1 MSNRRDFL
9 KNISLFTAG
18 GLLAGKAGSAN
29 AANAALGVV
38 DEVHAGKEIGLQIY
52 SLSQELYKGD
62 VAANLRKVKD
72 MGYSK
77 LELAGYGKGAIGGVP
92 MMDFKKMA
100 EDAGLKIISSHV
112 NPVDAS
118 ISDPFKAMIFKY
130 SKEVTPKIMEYWK
143 ATAADHEKLGCKYLI
158 QPMMPTITTH
168 DEAKLVCDIFN
179 QASDV
184 IKAEGIATGF
194 GYHNHNMEFNRVATK
209 EQQEKVK
216 GNPFAAF
223 MKVGDQIY
231 DLMLKDTDP
240 SKVYFEMDVYW
251 TVMGQNDPVE
261 YMQKHPDRIK
271 VLHIK
276 DRAVF
281 GQSGMM
287 NFKMIFKQMYANGIK
302 DYFVELEQMPDGRT
316 QFAGVKDCADYLIKA
331 PFVK

>member
-9 KNISLFTAG
+9 KNISLFAAG
-18 GLLAGKAGSAN
+18 GLLAGKAGSVN
-29 AANAALGVV
+29 AENAALGVV
-38 DEVHAGKEIGLQIY
+38 DEVHASKEIGLQIY

-130 SKEVTPKIMEYWK
+130 SKEVTPKIMEY
-143 ATAADHEKLGCKYLI
+143 
-158 QPMMPTITTH
+158 
-168 DEAKLVCDIFN
+168 
-179 QASDV
+179 V

-223 MKVGDQIY
+223 IKVGDQIY

-287 NFKMIFKQMYANGIK
+287 NFEMIFKQMYANGIK

>member
-9 KNISLFTAG
+9 KNISLSAAG
-18 GLLAGKAGSAN
+18 GLLAGKAGSVN
-29 AANAALGVV
+29 AENAALGVV
-38 DEVHAGKEIGLQIY
+38 DEVHASKEIGLQIY

-143 ATAADHEKLGCKYLI
+143 ATAADHAKLGCKYLI

-168 DEAKLVCDIFN
+168 DEAFRRFHE
-179 QASDV
+179 S
-184 IKAEGIATGF
+184 
-194 GYHNHNMEFNRVATK
+194 RR
-209 EQQEKVK
+209 
-216 GNPFAAF
+216 P
-223 MKVGDQIY
+223 
-231 DLMLKDTDP
+231 DL
-240 SKVYFEMDVYW
+240 
-251 TVMGQNDPVE
+251 
-261 YMQKHPDRIK
+261 
-271 VLHIK
+271 
-276 DRAVF
+276 
-281 GQSGMM
+281 
-287 NFKMIFKQMYANGIK
+287 
-302 DYFVELEQMPDGRT
+302 
-316 QFAGVKDCADYLIKA
+316 
-331 PFVK
+331 

>member
-18 GLLAGKAGSAN
+18 GLLAGKAGSVN

-38 DEVHAGKEIGLQIY
+38 DEVHASKEIGLQIY

-112 NPVDAS
+112 NPVDTS

-143 ATAADHEKLGCKYLI
+143 ATAADHAKLGCNI
-158 QPMMPTITTH
+158 
-168 DEAKLVCDIFN
+168 
-179 QASDV
+179 
-184 IKAEGIATGF
+184 
-194 GYHNHNMEFNRVATK
+194 
-209 EQQEKVK
+209 
-216 GNPFAAF
+216 
-223 MKVGDQIY
+223 
-231 DLMLKDTDP
+231 
-240 SKVYFEMDVYW
+240 
-251 TVMGQNDPVE
+251 
-261 YMQKHPDRIK
+261 
-271 VLHIK
+271 
-276 DRAVF
+276 
-281 GQSGMM
+281 
-287 NFKMIFKQMYANGIK
+287 
-302 DYFVELEQMPDGRT
+302 
-316 QFAGVKDCADYLIKA
+316 
-331 PFVK
+331 